1 MPDLNTIT
9 GLPSIQSSA
18 PSSRLNTVSSP
29 AEAQV
34 KFADQL
40 KNAIDKVNQ
49 GQIESD
55 QKTKALASGEI
66 DNLHEVMITSKKAS
80 ITMQTSVEVRNKVVE
95 AYKEIMRMQV

>member
-9 GLPSIQSSA
+9 GLPSVQS
-18 PSSRLNTVSSP
+18 NTLSPRINPGSSP

-40 KNAIDKVNQ
+40 KNAIDQVNQ
-49 GQIESD
+49 TQVESD